1 MVPNRACTTNTPCF
15 ISTFTDTY
23 KQFKWRFDLEKLY
36 FELITMSKGHVMG
49 TLFNSLLI
57 LSVLNYSGK
66 NTRFIVFAKA
76 YYGNSRYG

>member
-1 MVPNRACTTNTPCF
+1 
-15 ISTFTDTY
+15 
-23 KQFKWRFDLEKLY
+23 
-36 FELITMSKGHVMG
+36 MG

-76 YYGNSRYG
+76 YYRNSRYGWVFFKKEQQVCLYKAFYNLDHLF